1 VLKDRGIPAGKLVIG
16 GFDLVPD
23 VIAAMKEG
31 YIQMAVDQ
39 QPYLQGYVPVMQAN
53 LMKKYKLSAY
63 DVNTGSAIVT
73 PDQADAIV
81 DLSKQG
87 YR

>member
-1 VLKDRGIPAGKLVIG
+1 
-16 GFDLVPD
+16 
-23 VIAAMKEG
+23 ME
-31 YIQMAVDQ
+31 
-39 QPYLQGYVPVMQAN
+39 AN

-81 DLSKQG
+81 NLSKQG